1 MVGQGEKDSASCRRT
16 EQETAVVCAV
26 GENTDSDTCVQMGT
40 GTETDTDTA
49 GSATASVR
57 GDNGEGSK
65 GAEHA
70 DCKRRRVYKS
80 ERAAAGD
87 TGG

>member
-1 MVGQGEKDSASCRRT
+1 MAGTREENTAACWGTEQTSAGICSVGKDSDA
-16 EQETAVVCAV
+16 
-26 GENTDSDTCVQMGT
+26 DTGVQMGAR
-40 GTETDTDTA
+40 TEDYADSS
-49 GSATASVR
+49 GSAVAAVR

-70 DCKRRRVYKS
+70 DCKRRRVYKGKG
-80 ERAAAGD
+80 ATAGD